1 MSALKQ
7 SLSLIMTQQTGSH
20 TTFPYVHIY
29 KSEFSLERRQMIFP
43 NFSINILVQAFQT
56 SGFAHSL

>member
-1 MSALKQ
+1 
-7 SLSLIMTQQTGSH
+7 MTQQTGSH

-29 KSEFSLERRQMIFP
+29 QGEFSLGRRQMIFP
-43 NFSINILVQAFQT
+43 DFPINILVQAFGT